1 MPETGSGTEP
11 QVVAWLRHPGEW
23 VESAEALLV
32 VAWDGLMAH
41 VEAPAAGVLQTI
53 CVGTGE
59 AAATGVSLALI
70 GVAVAEPDPAPI
82 EVSAP
87 EPPPPPQ
94 RDLRLFLSP
103 AVRRVAAERGID
115 PYELEGSGRDGRVT
129 LADVLAR

>member
-1 MPETGSGTEP
+1 MPETGSDTEP

-41 VEAPAAGVLQTI
+41 VEAPAAGVLKTI
-53 CVGTGE
+53 CVGTGG
-59 AAATGVSLALI
+59 AAATGGSLALI
-70 GVAVAEPDPAPI
+70 EVAAAEPNPAPI

-87 EPPPPPQ
+87 EPPPP
-94 RDLRLFLSP
+94 RRNLRLFLSP
-103 AVRRVAAERGID
+103 AVRRIAAERDID

-129 LADVLAR
+129 LADVLAH